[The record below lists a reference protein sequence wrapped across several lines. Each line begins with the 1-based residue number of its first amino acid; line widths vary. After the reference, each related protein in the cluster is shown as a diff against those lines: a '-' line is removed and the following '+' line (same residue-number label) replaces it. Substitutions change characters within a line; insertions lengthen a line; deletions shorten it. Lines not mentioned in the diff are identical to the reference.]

1 MSRFEGPRAS
11 RDDNSFLHTR
21 SVVPLPEGRPEVGVD
36 GGAGG
41 VGAVEPD
48 VEVGLVVPC
57 LVLDTVGRK
66 LRKYFKGENILEMK
80 IFS

>member
-48 VEVGLVVPC
+48 VEVGLVVPG
-57 LVLDTVGRK
+57 LVLDAVG
-66 LRKYFKGENILEMK
+66 GQLE
-80 IFS
+80 